1 VEYEEPSIHE
11 GGSRI
16 YTRDYL
22 GGGNPIVLMH
32 GFPDNLHL
40 YDRLVPHV
48 AAVRRVVTF
57 DFLGW
62 GASDKP
68 PSLRPTARSQVGDL
82 DCVVNQLGLERV
94 TLVAHDASGPPAIDW
109 ALLHPD
115 RVELLVLLNTYYH
128 WFLGLRRPAAIALY
142 STPVVRNVGRTIA
155 TRGTRPT
162 ALLLA
167 GRSLHPGRGH
177 PGGGRSPPL
186 LRLPGVAASVLGAE
200 RRPARNDALPQE
212 DGARD
217 APLHAARPDHLR

>member
-94 TLVAHDASGPPAIDW
+94 TLVAHDASGPPASDW

-155 TRGTRPT
+155 TRYEGLDRR
-162 ALLLA
+162 LYFWQV
-167 GRSLHPGRGH
+167 GRFI
-177 PGGGRSPPL
+177 
-186 LRLPGVAASVLGAE
+186 
-200 RRPARNDALPQE
+200 
-212 DGARD
+212 RD
-217 APLHAARPDHLR
+217 ADTRAEVVPPSTPPSGRRGQRSGR